1 MTDETRAK
9 AIRCLM
15 NCNTKAGTH
24 FPVCF
29 VCGEFVSVLRNPVLR
44 HQAILDKSDPTNSHL
59 IEVVTFKEA
68 YEAECQRLNL
78 APSPYWWKKVAWNIG
93 IVGEGMVTPMHREE
107 CINMTEVD
115 AYVKKFIKQHKNYK

>member
-1 MTDETRAK
+1 MLDETRAK

-15 NCNTKAGTH
+15 NCKTQAGTH

-44 HQAILDKSDPTNSHL
+44 HQAMLDNSDPTKPHL

-68 YEAECQRLNL
+68 YEAECKSRNL
-78 APSPYWWKKVAWNIG
+78 APSLYWFQQVAWNIG
-93 IVGEGMVTPMHREE
+93 IVGEGMVTPMYREE
-107 CINMTEVD
+107 CMNLTEVD
-115 AYVKKFIKQHKNYK
+115 AYVNQFIKNHKRYK